1 MIQYPVQCQTQMARD
16 ENVSSY
22 WVCTPVNE
30 DEWSPRSS
38 KPAWCHLVTC
48 PTEMAQRNSLQPA
61 SQGHS
66 SLKEDSFFPPDRQ
79 NRVIRRKPLF
89 KAVAKSQS
97 RKLIYVIKNKTHHRF
112 TLAELEETP
121 NPARTAQPE
130 KAARLCRLC
139 VQTASEEETSH
150 YLVENPEAPRVILP
164 EMWSQRVTWLW
175 ICCALGQ
182 IVHSTLFQS
191 LEVEHISILFGNKE
205 FLKK

>member
-1 MIQYPVQCQTQMARD
+1 MAWD

-22 WVCTPVNE
+22 WVCPPVNE
-30 DEWSPRSS
+30 DEWSPQSS
-38 KPAWCHLVTC
+38 QPACCHLVTC
-48 PTEMAQRNSLQPA
+48 PMGMAQRNSLQPA

-79 NRVIRRKPLF
+79 IRFIQRKPLF
-89 KAVAKSQS
+89 RAVAKSQS
-97 RKLIYVIKNKTHHRF
+97 RKFIYVIKNKTHHRF

-121 NPARTAQPE
+121 NPARMAQPE

-139 VQTASEEETSH
+139 AQRASEGETSH
-150 YLVENPEAPRVILP
+150 YLVANPEAPWVILP

-191 LEVEHISILFGNKE
+191 LEVEHISKLFGNKE